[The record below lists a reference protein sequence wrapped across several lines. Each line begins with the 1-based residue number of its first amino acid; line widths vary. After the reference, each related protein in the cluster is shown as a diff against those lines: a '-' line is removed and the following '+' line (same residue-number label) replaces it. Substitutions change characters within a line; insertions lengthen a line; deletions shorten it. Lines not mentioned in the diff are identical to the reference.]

1 LAVYCSMNEQN
12 APQKNS
18 LQASDV
24 TVGMIVK
31 LDRYYAKVTE
41 VERIEKKKGG
51 FRYFV
56 SGLTIAGQIRTQRST
71 RKKSPVTPG
80 MRAYAAW
87 NSCTTKV
94 REY

>member
-1 LAVYCSMNEQN
+1 
-12 APQKNS
+12 
-18 LQASDV
+18 
-24 TVGMIVK
+24 MIVK

-51 FRYFV
+51 YKYV
-56 SGLTIAGQIRTQRST
+56 VCGLTIPGQIRTQRST
-71 RKKSPVTPG
+71 RKKTPVTPG
-80 MRAYAAW
+80 QRAYAAW